1 MDKKR
6 MWRFFAPVVALLP
19 GYAYG
24 QEATLWAYSC
34 DHFLHGACLRVPT
47 GMSISYESPADFG
60 IHEVLKDQRRV
71 LLVYE
76 GDAPQPP
83 SPGSSIDLKLTLPG
97 YQLSGYRT
105 AEGDSTRYDIFVT
118 PDRSGAMPLHLIGT
132 ATSASQRKDLAAAVG
147 GFRVC
152 SFKRN
157 HSNQTLTCPRQSV
170 WGKPLAEWVDDPP
183 QAAAA
188 SK

>member
-132 ATSASQRKDLAAAVG
+132 ATGASQRKDLAAAVG

>member
-1 MDKKR
+1 MSKTG
-6 MWRFFAPVVALLP
+6 MWCFFAPAMAFVP
-19 GYAYG
+19 GYACG
-24 QEATLWAYSC
+24 QEAAIWGHSC
-34 DHFLHGACLRVPT
+34 DHLLYGACLRVPA

-60 IHEVLKDQRRV
+60 IHDVLKDQRSV

-105 AEGDSTRYDIFVT
+105 AEGDSTRYDIFVK
-118 PDRSGAMPLHLIGT
+118 PDRSGVMPLHLIGT
-132 ATSASQRKDLAAAVG
+132 ATGASQRKDLAAAVG

-157 HSNQTLTCPRQSV
+157 HSSQTLTCPRQSV
-170 WGKPLAEWVDDPP
+170 WGKPLAEWVDGLPE
-183 QAAAA
+183 AAAV
-188 SK
+188 SE